1 MAGLNNFP
9 ILTLLLVSPLVFGV
23 VILLLPAANKNA
35 PRWLALVGSGILFLL
50 SVVVYFSFNKNL
62 PGYQFVESIPWLPA
76 LGISYRIGVDG
87 LSAPLVLLAGIVV
100 LAGVVVSWKV
110 EDRPREFFA
119 YLLFLGVSVA
129 GVFISLDAFQLFFF
143 LEIAVFPKYL
153 MIVMWG
159 WPQKKEYGGMKLT
172 LYLFMGS
179 MLALAGILAVVSA
192 AGLNSFDILKLQQV
206 HLAPIVQIIWFP
218 FIFIGFAILGGLFPF
233 YNWAPDGHVAAPTA
247 VSMILAGVEMKVGVF
262 AALRLGIML
271 LPDGA
276 KYWAPLIIIL
286 ATINIVYGAFL
297 ALVQTD
303 FKYIIGFSSVSHM
316 GFVLLGLAALN
327 QNGLLG
333 AGMQMFSHGVMTALF
348 FAIVGMVYDRTH
360 TRDLTKLGGLAQ
372 KLPVAAIGFIIAGL
386 VSMGMPGFSG
396 FVSEFPIFMGTWQVA
411 PVAAIIAVIGVVI
424 TAAYILRT
432 INKVFFGKLPES
444 LPADIPDIPL
454 RDKITVISLS
464 IVLIGMGVFPSLIAP
479 VIQQGTASVL
489 ALLGGG

>member
-1 MAGLNNFP
+1 MIFLP
-9 ILTLLLVSPLVFGV
+9 LLLGV
-23 VILLLPAANKNA
+23 LILALPPTSKNA
-35 PRWLALVGSGILFLL
+35 PHWLALAGSGLLFLL
-50 SVVVYFSFNKNL
+50 SVVVFFAFDRQST
-62 PGYQFVESIPWLPA
+62 GYQFVEAIPWLPA
-76 LGISYRIGVDG
+76 LGITYKVGVDG
-87 LSAPLVLLAGIVV
+87 FSAPMVLLTGIVV
-100 LAGVVVSWKV
+100 LAGVVVSWRV

-119 YLLFLGVSVA
+119 YLLFLAVSVM
-129 GVFISLDAFQLFFF
+129 GVFVSLDAFQLFFF

-172 LYLFMGS
+172 LYLFLGS
-179 MLALAGILAVVSA
+179 MLALAGLLAVVSA
-192 AGLNSFDILKLQQV
+192 AGINSFDLVKLQQV
-206 HLAPIVQIIWFP
+206 TLPLLTQKIWFP

-247 VSMILAGVEMKVGVF
+247 VSMLLAGVEMKVGVF
-262 AALRLGIML
+262 AALRVGIML

-276 KYWAPLIIIL
+276 KFWAPLVIVL

-316 GFVLLGLAALN
+316 GFVLLGMAALN
-327 QNGLLG
+327 YNGLLG

-360 TRDLTKLGGLAQ
+360 TRDLEKLGGLAQ

-386 VSMGMPGFSG
+386 VSIGMPGFSG
-396 FVSEFPIFMGTWQVA
+396 FAAEFPIFMGTWQVA
-411 PVAAIIAVIGVVI
+411 PVAAIVAVIGVVI

-432 INKVFFGKLPES
+432 VSKVFFGKLPAEYAAGVS
-444 LPADIPDIPL
+444 DIPW
-454 RDKITVISLS
+454 RDKLVIVCLS
-464 IVLIGMGVFPSLIAP
+464 AIMIVIGLFPTLLAS
-479 VIQQGTASVL
+479 VVGQGTSAVL
-489 ALLGGG
+489 ALLGRV